1 MTGEAAVIEVVSD
14 VVCPWCFI
22 GKRRV
27 EKALA
32 LLKRKDVRVHW
43 KAFELNPDAPKE
55 GMQRAAYRA
64 QKFGSL
70 AYAQQLE
77 AHVVAAG
84 AEDGIGFRFDRI
96 ERVPNT
102 FDAHRL
108 IWLAG
113 REGIQDGMVEN
124 LFRAYFIDAED
135 VGKPEVLQRIAV
147 QSGLHSGRVEEFL
160 AGDSGRSEVLEDE
173 RHARAQGVNGVP
185 TFLVNGQPVMSGAQ
199 KPDLLASLLAP
210 VLGQCSLEGGACVS
224 PAAINLRPAAGS

>member
-1 MTGEAAVIEVVSD
+1 MGIVTGEATIIEVVSD

-22 GKRRV
+22 GKRRL

-43 KAFELNPDAPKE
+43 KAFELNPDAPRE

-64 QKFGSL
+64 RKFGSL

-77 AHVVAAG
+77 AHVVGAG
-84 AEDGIGFRFDRI
+84 AEEGIGFRFDRI

-102 FDAHRL
+102 LDAHRL

-113 REGIQDGMVEN
+113 REGIEDAMVEN

-135 VGKPEVLQRIAV
+135 VGKLDVLRRIGAK
-147 QSGLHSGRVEEFL
+147 SGLDSVRIEEFL
-160 AGDSGRSEVLEDE
+160 AGDSGRSEVLADE
-173 RHARAQGVNGVP
+173 RQARAQGVNGVP
-185 TFLVNGQPVMSGAQ
+185 TFLVNGQLVMSGAQ

-210 VLGQCSLEGGACVS
+210 VLGQCSLEDGACV
-224 PAAINLRPAAGS
+224 